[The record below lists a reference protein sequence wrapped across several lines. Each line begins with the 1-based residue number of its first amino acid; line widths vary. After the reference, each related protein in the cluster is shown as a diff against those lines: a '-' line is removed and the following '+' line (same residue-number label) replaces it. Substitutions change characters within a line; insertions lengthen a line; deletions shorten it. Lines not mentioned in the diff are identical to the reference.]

1 MSVSSISSVSA
12 PPTYPYPDPNAAKVP
27 DVKTDSDTNDATTT
41 QPPPQAPLPPGQGTR
56 VNQLA

>member
-27 DVKTDSDTNDATTT
+27 DVKTDSDSNDATTT
-41 QPPPQAPLPPGQGTR
+41 QPPP
-56 VNQLA
+56 

>member
-12 PPTYPYPDPNAAKVP
+12 PPTYPYHDPNAAKVP
-27 DVKTDSDTNDATTT
+27 DVKTDSDSNDATTT